1 MNRDKR
7 CRERNLS
14 NAEILSEDINR
25 LYGII
30 KNIDSEVQVLI
41 WNDML
46 NPYYN
51 GGNPDFNSQY
61 EGLPGKTYTAIDS
74 IPNDIILMTAAYDPN
89 KSFCVKSS
97 NYFDS
102 KQFKYLV
109 ASWKN
114 KQNINE
120 WVEIAKGRK
129 NCLGIIET
137 TWYDWEGNFDNI
149 KYAAGAAWH

>member
-1 MNRDKR
+1 M
-7 CRERNLS
+7 S
-14 NAEILSEDINR
+14 
-25 LYGII
+25 
-30 KNIDSEVQVLI
+30 
-41 WNDML
+41 
-46 NPYYN
+46 
-51 GGNPDFNSQY
+51 
-61 EGLPGKTYTAIDS
+61 
-74 IPNDIILMTAAYDPN
+74 AAYDPN
-89 KSFCVKSS
+89 KSFCVISS